1 MGKLE
6 LIVNGES
13 QNGILPHQALVKMTE
28 MGAIKGNPAIEETQI
43 QPASLDLRLGK
54 KAWRVRAS
62 FLPGPKCR
70 IQDRLTELGL
80 HEIDLSEGALLER
93 GSVYIVQL
101 VESLDL
107 PDFLRG
113 VANPKSSTGRVD
125 VFTRLITDK
134 AEDFDVVAQ
143 GYKGPLYLEIF
154 PRTFGVIVRAG
165 ARLNQLRLTGAEE
178 RVEGAA
184 LESLLRTKAVLDRTL
199 SKAENRTLS
208 RGVPLSVDLEGINGS
223 SLVGYKAKRH
233 APLIDLE
240 RVNFYTPSDF
250 WEAINKNDHRS
261 IILDPDEFY
270 ILASREAV
278 SVPHEYAAE
287 MVPYDA
293 FTGEFR
299 AHYAGFFDPGFG
311 HETGKAGGTRAV
323 LEVRSYGVPFMIS
336 HGQLVGRLKYERLA
350 STPDLLYGAAAGSSY
365 QKQGLKLS
373 KHFKPWKHYQV

>member
-1 MGKLE
+1 
-6 LIVNGES
+6 
-13 QNGILPHQALVKMTE
+13 
-28 MGAIKGNPAIEETQI
+28 
-43 QPASLDLRLGK
+43 
-54 KAWRVRAS
+54 
-62 FLPGPKCR
+62 
-70 IQDRLTELGL
+70 
-80 HEIDLSEGALLER
+80 
-93 GSVYIVQL
+93 
-101 VESLDL
+101 
-107 PDFLRG
+107 
-113 VANPKSSTGRVD
+113 
-125 VFTRLITDK
+125 
-134 AEDFDVVAQ
+134 
-143 GYKGPLYLEIF
+143 
-154 PRTFGVIVRAG
+154 VIVRAG
-165 ARLNQLRLTGAEE
+165 ARLNQLRLTGVEE

-199 SKAENRTLS
+199 SQAENRTLS

-278 SVPHEYAAE
+278 SVPNEYAAE

-336 HGQLVGRLKYERLA
+336 HGQLVGRLKYERLS

-373 KHFKPWKHYQV
+373 KHFKPWKHDPV

>member
-1 MGKLE
+1 MGNLE
-6 LIVNGES
+6 PIVNGES
-13 QNGILPHQALVKMTE
+13 QHGILPHQALVKMTE
-28 MGAIKGNPAIEETQI
+28 MGAIKGNPAIEESQI

-70 IQDRLTELGL
+70 IQDRLIELGL

-113 VANPKSSTGRVD
+113 VSNPKSSTGRVD
-125 VFTRLITDK
+125 VFTRLITDR

-165 ARLNQLRLTGAEE
+165 ARLNQLRLTGVEE
-178 RVEGAA
+178 KVEGAA
-184 LESLLRTKAVLDRTL
+184 LENLLRTKSVLDRTL
-199 SKAENRTLS
+199 SKAENRTPP

-240 RVNFYTPSDF
+240 RVNFYTPNDF

-278 SVPHEYAAE
+278 SVPNEYAAE

-336 HGQLVGRLKYERLA
+336 HGQLVGRLKYERLS

-373 KHFKPWKHYQV
+373 KHFKPWKHDPV